1 MSCAPCAQIAVAT
14 DSANTGRR
22 NRSTG
27 SIGAASENWRCTKN
41 QPTRMLTANSPSTMA
56 GPWPRPMPSSA
67 EMNRPKVMAF
77 STALS
82 GSNGW
87 PASGVRGRKRCA
99 SHKDRSPPGTCSANS
114 QGQEGTDMIAAA
126 TDGPAADEPATISA
140 L

>member
-1 MSCAPCAQIAVAT
+1 
-14 DSANTGRR
+14 
-22 NRSTG
+22 
-27 SIGAASENWRCTKN
+27 
-41 QPTRMLTANSPSTMA
+41 
-56 GPWPRPMPSSA
+56 
-67 EMNRPKVMAF
+67 MNRPNVMAF

-99 SHKDRSPPGTCSANS
+99 SHSATMPAGTCSANS
-114 QGQEGTDMIAAA
+114 HGQDSTDMIAAA